1 MFSAAVADVLQLAL
15 ARVNILWSVD
25 CRRVRRDGDRWVHVQ
40 KHKQS
45 MQSLSRHGMFIV
57 HIQKF
62 QSTLFGKRKE
72 TFAGLVKVI
81 IQPLLLVE
89 V

>member
-1 MFSAAVADVLQLAL
+1 MFSAAVADALYLVVALACVLALALYLAL

-25 CRRVRRDGDRWVHVQ
+25 CRRVRRGGDRWVHVQ

-62 QSTLFGKRKE
+62 QSTLFGN
-72 TFAGLVKVI
+72 
-81 IQPLLLVE
+81 
-89 V
+89 